1 MVLIFGFLTCRL
13 DRKKQR
19 KIKDWDKHH
28 RKYVTMFEL
37 SVERAKATAGS
48 QLRDHCPLAFNNYL
62 TWFLANTR
70 VEILK
75 SAYDDEILEE
85 PTVFDEVAQTEY
97 NKYVREGTRVP
108 HAPVMNFV
116 VKCPLFAF
124 PLSQL
129 HNFTCLT
136 CPLFAFAFPFP

>member
-28 RKYVTMFEL
+28 KKYVTMFEL
-37 SVERAKATAGS
+37 SVERAQLTIGS
-48 QLRDHCPLAFNNYL
+48 QLREHYPLAFNNYL
-62 TWFLANTR
+62 KWFLANTR
-70 VEILK
+70 LEILK
-75 SAYDDEILEE
+75 PAYDDEILEE

-116 VKCPLFAF
+116 VKCSPLRV
-124 PLSQL
+124 PVGPI
-129 HNFTCLT
+129 T
-136 CPLFAFAFPFP
+136 